1 MLVGLYRD
9 GALRQRIRKGYVIA
23 GEDPAEV
30 LRPLL
35 GRALTPERQAPV
47 VRGEAQPAE
56 AGRVWLDSGT
66 VSLSTP
72 AARARIARSLADATA
87 ALAVA
92 VRRRGGVLLPSGY
105 APGGPPTS
113 AWLTSD
119 EHDVEVYSDVQREL
133 CTNLFRQHSAALI
146 ALTGRSAYG
155 PHTAGGQ
162 GSRRLAETTDQLTTR
177 YLHSAAPAHL
187 ERVTASLSRDE
198 GVTRLD
204 LMDVDPLGGSDGAFP
219 AVTLRM
225 IDAQILVAD
234 TMAHALLVQALAI
247 RARRFEREGRRVP
260 ALLQQIV
267 DRNRSRAVAHGLAA
281 SFDVESG
288 AANRQGRGGAGPGR
302 GGPRTAADRPK
313 TRPQARV
320 HKAHRVCLDLL
331 KDLTPEFQ
339 AMDVGFAEVAPL
351 LAGLA
356 LQDSHPLAARNEND
370 LVASWRRAAPA
381 ELDDQHVAGRLA
393 DAGWLLTDHVTA
405 QVRSLAPGSTSLLA
419 LEWEQPL
426 AWNTPAQHA
435 RRDRPRDRR
444 DTDDPTGPPATHRPG
459 QPSQRRATAP
469 RTAAALLTALEQAGN
484 PSGAASLAV
493 VREHLAGGG
502 GGDLDRELRNH
513 AQAREIRRSLR
524 PPRRQTV
531 TAGEARFTWD
541 SEAAVQAVTLARR
554 HGAALLACDVP
565 VSDKLDLNASV
576 RRCAQHRPEG
586 LAVLT
591 LASTVYRSERGQ
603 RAKSELLLVDLAG
616 SSAVPDGADDERP
629 ADDESPASRKPP
641 SNPEE
646 PGNHDMPVGE
656 EATR

>member
-56 AGRVWLDSGT
+56 AGRVWLDSGP

-113 AWLTSD
+113 AWLTGD
-119 EHDVEVYSDVQREL
+119 EHDVEVHSDVQREL
-133 CTNLFRQHSAALI
+133 CTNLFRLHSAALV

-177 YLHSAAPAHL
+177 YLHSASPAHL

-198 GVTRLD
+198 GVTRLG
-204 LMDVDPLGGSDGAFP
+204 LMDVDPLGGADGGFP

-288 AANRQGRGGAGPGR
+288 GQGRQGRGGAGPGR
-302 GGPRTAADRPK
+302 GGGPRSTADQPK
-313 TRPQARV
+313 ARPQARV
-320 HKAHRVCLDLL
+320 RKAHRVCLELL

-339 AMDVGFAEVAPL
+339 AMDVGFAEIAPM

-356 LQDSHPLAARNEND
+356 LQDTHPLAARNEND

-381 ELDDQHVAGRLA
+381 DLDGRHVAGRLA
-393 DAGWLLTDHVTA
+393 DADWLLTDHVTA
-405 QVRSLAPGSTSLLA
+405 QVRGLAPGSVSLLA
-419 LEWEQPL
+419 LAWEQPL
-426 AWNTPAQHA
+426 AWNTPA
-435 RRDRPRDRR
+435 RPAGKDRR
-444 DTDDPTGPPATHRPG
+444 DTHAPGGRPAKQHPG
-459 QPSQRRATAP
+459 QPSQPP
-469 RTAAALLTALEQAGN
+469 RTAAALLTALERAGN
-484 PSGAASLAV
+484 PSGAASLAL

-531 TAGEARFTWD
+531 TAGDAHFTWE
-541 SEAAVQAVTLARR
+541 SEAAVQAVALARR

-565 VSDKLDLNASV
+565 VADKLDLNASV
-576 RRCAQHRPEG
+576 RRCVQHRPEG

-591 LASTVYRSERGQ
+591 LASTVYRSEQGQ

-616 SSAVPDGADDERP
+616 DSAAAAEGNDGRP
-629 ADDESPASRKPP
+629 VDDESPVRRKPP
-641 SNPEE
+641 SNAGER
-646 PGNHDMPVGE
+646 GSHDLPVGE
-656 EATR
+656 EAAR